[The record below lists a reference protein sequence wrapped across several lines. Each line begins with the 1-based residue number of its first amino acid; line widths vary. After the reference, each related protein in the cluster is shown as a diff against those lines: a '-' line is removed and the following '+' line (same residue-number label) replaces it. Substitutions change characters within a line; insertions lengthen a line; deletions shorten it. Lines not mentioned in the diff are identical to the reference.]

1 MPRHLQDWP
10 AYAGPGMVTG
20 LLGVVLLGMA
30 AGLGVRAL
38 RRPGAGVTLPLADAR
53 RYLADPRTRRLALMA
68 GLSLAYLVSL
78 GRGWPYQVTTGA
90 FLIAAMLLFNAA
102 RWWVVLLVSVATA
115 AVIAAVF
122 NRLFLVPLP

>member
-20 LLGVVLLGMA
+20 LLGLVLLGMS
-30 AGLGVRAL
+30 AGLGARAL
-38 RRPGAGVTLPLADAR
+38 RRPGAGIAIPLAEVG

-68 GLSLAYLVSL
+68 GLCLAYLVSL
-78 GRGWPYQVTTGA
+78 GRAWPYQVTTGG
-90 FLIAAMLLFNAA
+90 FLVVAMLMFNAA
-102 RWWVVLLVSVATA
+102 RWWVVLLVAAATA
-115 AVIAAVF
+115 AGVAFVF